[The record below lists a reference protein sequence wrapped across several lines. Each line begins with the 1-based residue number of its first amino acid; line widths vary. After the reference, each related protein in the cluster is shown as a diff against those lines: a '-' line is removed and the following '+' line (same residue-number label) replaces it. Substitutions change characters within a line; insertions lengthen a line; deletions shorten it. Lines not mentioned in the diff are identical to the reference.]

1 MKIEIS
7 IRATTKEEVEKV
19 EALILDLKKLA
30 EKNPKI
36 LVEVKRS
43 S

>member
-19 EALILDLKKLA
+19 EALVADLKKLA
-30 EKNPKI
+30 AENPKI
-36 LVEVKRS
+36 RVEVKRS